1 MEPSNPTSDNNRRPQ
16 HAIAHLNL
24 SSLTRR
30 AGELNTDGVTP
41 ADLWLQV
48 EQLLLTMYWRLGLS
62 RAATELSDLAAAAL
76 LEHDRHPAT
85 AAVDLPGWQ
94 DYRDENGPWPE
105 QFPAPA
111 EPVAAQDWATWG
123 RLASALEGK
132 HMCDVIPL
140 GTAPN
145 RLARLAA
152 GAITRVTIALGT
164 RATP

>member
-1 MEPSNPTSDNNRRPQ
+1 MEPLNPTSDNRRAQ
-16 HAIAHLNL
+16 HAITHANL
-24 SSLTRR
+24 SSLTAH
-30 AGELNTDGVTP
+30 AGELNTDGTAP

-48 EQLLLTMYWRLGLS
+48 EQLLLAMYWRLGLS
-62 RAATELSDLAAAAL
+62 KAATELSHLAAASL

-94 DYRDENGPWPE
+94 DYRDQNGPWPE

-111 EPVAAQDWATWG
+111 EPVAVQDWATWG
-123 RLASALEGK
+123 RLADALEGK

-152 GAITRVTIALGT
+152 GAITRIAIALG
-164 RATP
+164 ATATH